1 MTKGRIKYIMLY
13 LLIENQVLED
23 TQTWNPND
31 KSPWPL
37 TLRKCFWVSIV
48 QYKQRDDKV
57 KGEWTDW
64 NWTDHS
70 VKYRL
75 SGNKLWLS
83 TEIKEQTFARSVII
97 KEHTTKAWVL
107 TELCLMLAVTFTFA
121 LWTVGVLTAVFL
133 AEYFVDNIRH
143 VECSSYSWAR
153 KRGKMWNRLKNMED
167 FFHSCTHDDK
177 FAEKMC
183 KKLIIPNK

>member
-1 MTKGRIKYIMLY
+1 MKI
-13 LLIENQVLED
+13 
-23 TQTWNPND
+23 
-31 KSPWPL
+31 SPWPL

-48 QYKQRDDKV
+48 STN
-57 KGEWTDW
+57 KGTTRSKENGLIETELI
-64 NWTDHS
+64 S

-83 TEIKEQTFARSVII
+83 TEIKEQTFARSPLWHFII

-167 FFHSCTHDDK
+167 CFHSCTHDDK